1 MLNKS
6 HPKEEIKRTK
16 KDNLQ
21 NAPRILGA
29 MMVGCLIIGLPLAV
43 LSYYA
48 AYAASQKYQQDIR
61 EKLARQK
68 ARLSNTKERVKKKI
82 RKRRK
87 NK

>member
-1 MLNKS
+1 LFNRS
-6 HPKEEIKRTK
+6 HPKEGIKRTK

-29 MMVGCLIIGLPLAV
+29 MMVGGLIMGLPLAF

-48 AYAASQKYQQDIR
+48 AYAVSQKYQRDIK

-68 ARLSNTKERVKKKI
+68 ARLSNTKERVKKRI

-87 NK
+87 KK